1 MRLQKNNLKS
11 MNKLRKAGALLA
23 IFCVGQLT
31 IAQTD
36 SLNVIE
42 RTGKDSIPK
51 NPNFKKIKIDGVA
64 SVVGDYVILN
74 SDIDKTFIDLQSQGQ
89 DIKNITRCQLLGK
102 LMEDKLYAHHAVQDS
117 ILVSDGEVYGN
128 VDRQIDYFLEQL
140 GGDMNKLLRFYN
152 KTDEESFRQE
162 LFQINK
168 VNLLSKRMQDKIVE
182 EVEITPEEVRQ
193 FFNNIPKDELPVF
206 GTELEIGQIV
216 VQPKIPETEKKKAI
230 ERLKQIKAEVEDQ
243 GTSFAT
249 KAILYSHDRATG
261 GKTLSLN
268 RKSAFVKE
276 FKDVA
281 FTLEEG
287 EISEPFETEF
297 GWHIVQLDRKRG
309 QEIDVRHILLI
320 PEVPAEALREARE
333 KMETI
338 RKRIVDGEISFEDAA
353 LEFSDEKETKF
364 NKGQLI
370 NPSTLDTRFEL
381 TRMDPSLYSQ
391 IVNLADGEL
400 SQPLLDEDRTG
411 TKKYKIL
418 RITNRHDEHVADYSR
433 DYTKIQE
440 LAVARKT
447 YESRSKM
454 DGKKKFVIRT

>member
-152 KTDEESFRQE
+152 KTDEESFSQE

-281 FTLEEG
+281 FT
-287 EISEPFETEF
+287 
-297 GWHIVQLDRKRG
+297 
-309 QEIDVRHILLI
+309 
-320 PEVPAEALREARE
+320 
-333 KMETI
+333 
-338 RKRIVDGEISFEDAA
+338 FED
-353 LEFSDEKETKF
+353 
-364 NKGQLI
+364 G
-370 NPSTLDTRFEL
+370 
-381 TRMDPSLYSQ
+381 
-391 IVNLADGEL
+391 
-400 SQPLLDEDRTG
+400 
-411 TKKYKIL
+411 
-418 RITNRHDEHVADYSR
+418 
-433 DYTKIQE
+433 
-440 LAVARKT
+440 
-447 YESRSKM
+447 
-454 DGKKKFVIRT
+454 